1 MSTQKLAK
9 LFGVVFL
16 AIGIL
21 GFVPGITSDGY
32 LLGIFEVDT
41 IHNIIHILSGIFA
54 LIFAKDAMKAKLY
67 FKVFGVV
74 YAVVTIVGFLHG
86 SSVLGLIGVN
96 LADNLLHLAIAVV
109 ALIVGFGGSSHE
121 AAPVAPMQTPQQPM
135 NNM

>member
-1 MSTQKLAK
+1 MSTQTLAK
-9 LFGVVFL
+9 LFGAVFL
-16 AIGIL
+16 VIGIL

-41 IHNIIHILSGIFA
+41 LHNIIHLLSGILA
-54 LIFAKDAMKAKLY
+54 LVLAKDAMKAKLY

-74 YAVVTIVGFLHG
+74 YALVTIIGFLHG

-96 LADNLLHLAIAVV
+96 LADNLLHLIIAVA
-109 ALIVGFGGSSHE
+109 ALIIGFGGSHHIDT
-121 AAPVAPMQTPQQPM
+121 PVQQQAPQQPM